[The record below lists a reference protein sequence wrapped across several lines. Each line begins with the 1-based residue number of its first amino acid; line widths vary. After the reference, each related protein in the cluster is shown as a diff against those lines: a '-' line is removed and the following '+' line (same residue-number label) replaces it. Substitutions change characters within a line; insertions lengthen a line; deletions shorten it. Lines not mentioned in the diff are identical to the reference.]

1 MGGAVKASREK
12 LEPGSDFRPF
22 PLEEYEARWQRVHDA
37 MTRQGYETAV
47 VWGKTS
53 TRSPVGSAPSSAAS
67 SSTSGGATTAHS

>member
-22 PLEEYEARWQRVHDA
+22 PLEEYETRWQRVHDA

-53 TRSPVGSAPSSAAS
+53 GV
-67 SSTSGGATTAHS
+67 